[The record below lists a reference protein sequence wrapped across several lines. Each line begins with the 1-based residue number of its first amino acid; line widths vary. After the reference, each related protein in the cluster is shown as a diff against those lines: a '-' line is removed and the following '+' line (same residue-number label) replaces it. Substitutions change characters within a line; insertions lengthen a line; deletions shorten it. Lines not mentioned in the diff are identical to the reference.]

1 MALNKVT
8 NISQW
13 NPQGSCIERLMDNAA
28 YTSAHPDDTLVLVGP
43 ARYSNVVEG
52 SNNGSNLTAVGMLQQ
67 MQISQQRAVQPAQ
80 AIGSGRNYF
89 LAGKPSVQFTI
100 GRLFAK
106 GPNIHRALYKNI
118 ISNEQLNG
126 FNPEEPASSTT
137 YTDGIFNLDSEL
149 FLVPFGLCLLFRDK
163 SGGSL
168 GNFYVESC
176 MISSY
181 SIGIASGQNVV
192 MENVNGMA
200 DRVLPIDMA
209 VTNQGNTG
217 DFFRT
222 DDSGNKI
229 TTDNST
235 GDFTDLSKFS

>member
-1 MALNKVT
+1 MALNKTT

-43 ARYSNVVEG
+43 ARYSNVVAG
-52 SNNGSNLTAVGMLQQ
+52 DGNGSNLTAVGMLQQ

-89 LAGKPSVQFTI
+89 LAGKPSVQFSI

-118 ISNEQLNG
+118 ISNDDLVG
-126 FNPEEPASSTT
+126 FNPDEPAVSKT
-137 YTDGIFNLDSEL
+137 YTDGVFNLDSEL

-163 SGGSL
+163 SGGNL
-168 GNFYVESC
+168 GNFYIESC

-181 SIGIASGQNVV
+181 SVGVASGQNVI

-209 VTNQGNTG
+209 VNNDAATGN
-217 DFFRT
+217 FFRRDNAGIKIEGT
-222 DDSGNKI
+222 DGE
-229 TTDNST
+229 
-235 GDFTDLSKFS
+235 FTDLSTFSS

>member
-1 MALNKVT
+1 MAITKVT
-8 NISQW
+8 GISEW
-13 NPQGSCIERLMDNAA
+13 NPQDSCIERLMDNAA

-43 ARYSNVVEG
+43 ARFSNVTDAKK
-52 SNNGSNLTAVGMLQQ
+52 LTAVGMLQQ
-67 MQISQQRAVQPAQ
+67 MQISQQRAVQPVQ

-118 ISNEQLNG
+118 ISNEQLTG
-126 FNPEEPASSTT
+126 FNPAEPAATT
-137 YTDGIFNLDSEL
+137 AYKDGVFNLDSEL

-181 SIGIASGQNVV
+181 SVGVASGQNVI

-200 DRVLPIDMA
+200 DRVLPVDMA
-209 VTNQGNTG
+209 VVSDGNATG

-222 DDSGNKI
+222 DSQQPNAVTI
-229 TTDNST
+229 TTDSN
-235 GDFTDLSKFS
+235 GAFTDLSNLS